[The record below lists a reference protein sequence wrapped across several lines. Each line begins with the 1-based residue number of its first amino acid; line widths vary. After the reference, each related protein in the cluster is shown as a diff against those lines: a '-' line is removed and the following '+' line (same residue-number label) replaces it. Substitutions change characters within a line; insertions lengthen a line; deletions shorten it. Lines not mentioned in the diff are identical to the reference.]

1 MNNKKKVRKNQY
13 YKLVEYIQK
22 QNIAKV
28 FNFRTNK
35 VEVYLTVLTK
45 KERYLQNKRRRDQ
58 SLSETKKKKKLI

>member
-58 SLSETKKKKKLI
+58 LLSETKKKKKLI

>member
-28 FNFRTNK
+28 YNFRTNK

-45 KERYLQNKRRRDQ
+45 KERYLQNKRRQDQ
-58 SLSETKKKKKLI
+58 LSVKKNKQKKIN

>member
-58 SLSETKKKKKLI
+58 SLSETKKKKKN

>member
-45 KERYLQNKRRRDQ
+45 EEKYLQQQRHLINKVD
-58 SLSETKKKKKLI
+58 KKKKK

>member
-45 KERYLQNKRRRDQ
+45 KERYLQNKKRRDHL
-58 SLSETKKKKKLI
+58 LSETKKKKKN

>member
-1 MNNKKKVRKNQY
+1 MNKKKKIKKNQY

-35 VEVYLTVLTK
+35 VEVYSTVLTK
-45 KERYLQNKRRRDQ
+45 KERYLQNKIRREQ
-58 SLSETKKKKKLI
+58 LAAQNVKKKKN

>member
-45 KERYLQNKRRRDQ
+45 KERYLQNKKRRDHL
-58 SLSETKKKKKLI
+58 LSETKKKKKLI